1 MVETKISLAG
11 ALAMVAG
18 DKEVTVNAGNLRE
31 ALDALTERYGA
42 ELKSRLYDNN
52 GKPRRF
58 INIYVD
64 GRDYRF
70 TGRLK
75 TKLNEGSLISI
86 IPAVSG
92 G

>member
-1 MVETKISLAG
+1 MVETKISLTG
-11 ALAMVAG
+11 TLAMVAG
-18 DKEVTVNAGNLRE
+18 DKEVTVNAGSLRE

-75 TKLNEGSLISI
+75 TRLNEGSLISI

>member
-1 MVETKISLAG
+1 MS
-11 ALAMVAG
+11 
-18 DKEVTVNAGNLRE
+18 TVNVFLSGTLADIAGNKKITIE
-31 ALDALTERYGA
+31 ATLLSHALES
-42 ELKSRLYDNN
+42 LSSRFGDEFRTRLFDKN

-58 INIYVD
+58 INIYIN

-70 TGRLK
+70 LK
-75 TKLNEGSLISI
+75 KLDTPLSGNDAISI

>member
-1 MVETKISLAG
+1 MIASRKGSEF
-11 ALAMVAG
+11 M
-18 DKEVTVNAGNLRE
+18 
-31 ALDALTERYGA
+31 ERLFN
-42 ELKSRLYDNN
+42 EH

-58 INIYVD
+58 INIYVN

-70 TGRLK
+70 LDRLE
-75 TKLNEGSLISI
+75 TQLHEGDIVSI